1 MLIAFMV
8 SVFNINRDLYE
19 TTEGRYAECA
29 REMLAQVDFL
39 NPRLN
44 DDAHWT
50 KPPLAYWAIAMGIY
64 IGDGSEWG
72 VRLYLVL
79 SFVGTTVCVYWLGK
93 KIWGKAVAPIC
104 ALVYCTSIYPAV
116 SSDIVSTDVLLA
128 FFEALAFLFFWIGL
142 KEKKSWAYIAMW
154 SALGAAFATK
164 GPPGLLFLLAF
175 IPTYHISKRN
185 GYAGPSLYSL
195 IGICGFIAIGL
206 GWYLYEALH
215 TPGLLQYWVGAE
227 VYERVFTD
235 HYKRNSHWTKIFT
248 VYGVILL
255 LGSMPWGLLVIS
267 QVKQNFHVW
276 KNNWKMV
283 FQPDH
288 IHYFFLFFAVAG
300 PMVIFCLSESR
311 LPLYLLPLSV
321 PISVVV
327 GRCVYQYCST
337 KLLNRLMIGMLVI
350 SLLLVLTGKGVVAK
364 KEGKKS
370 MKQVA
375 LRMEDLLSTLDD
387 RTEVYYFGNQI
398 PYSVQYYLKRTI
410 DQILISDEEVKKHF
424 NIKSIKNHFIA
435 DIQNNLRP
443 VVMVDRGRLS
453 VLEDMLFGQTTN
465 IRIVNVSGKEM
476 LPMEQVAQLDL
487 TTNYN
492 DADIIFVVIR

>member
-1 MLIAFMV
+1 M

-44 DDAHWT
+44 DEAHWT
-50 KPPLAYWAIAMGIY
+50 KPPLAYWAIAAGIY

-93 KIWGKAVAPIC
+93 KIWGKAVAPVC
-104 ALVYCTSIYPAV
+104 SLVYCTSLYPSV

-128 FFEALAFLFFWIGL
+128 FFEALALLFFLIGL
-142 KEKKSWAYIAMW
+142 KEKKPWALIAMW
-154 SALGAAFATK
+154 CALGAAFATK
-164 GPPGLLFLLAF
+164 GPPGLLFLLAI
-175 IPTYHISKRN
+175 IPTYHISKKN
-185 GYAGPSLYSL
+185 GHTGPSLYNP
-195 IGICGFIAIGL
+195 IGILSFIVIGL
-206 GWYLYEALH
+206 GWYLYEAWH
-215 TPGLLQYWVGAE
+215 TPGLMNYWLGAE

-255 LGSMPWGLLVIS
+255 CGSLPWGLLMVP
-267 QVKQNFHVW
+267 QVKRNFQVW

-283 FQPDH
+283 FQQDH
-288 IHYFFLFFAVAG
+288 IHYFFLFISVAG

-311 LPLYLLPLSV
+311 LPLYLLPLSA
-321 PISVVV
+321 PISVAV
-327 GRCVYQYCST
+327 GRCVYEYCSST
-337 KLLNRLMIGMLVI
+337 MFNRLMISMLIVA
-350 SLLLVLTGKGVVAK
+350 LLLAVTGKAVVAK
-364 KEGKKS
+364 KESRKS

-375 LRMEDLLSTLDD
+375 MQMQDLLSTLDD

-398 PYSVQYYLKRTI
+398 PYSVQYYLERTVE
-410 DQILISDEEVKKHF
+410 QILISDEDVKKHF
-424 NIKSIKNHFIA
+424 NIKSIQKHFIV
-435 DIQNNLRP
+435 DIQNNVRP

-453 VLEDMLFGQTTN
+453 VLE
-465 IRIVNVSGKEM
+465 
-476 LPMEQVAQLDL
+476 
-487 TTNYN
+487 
-492 DADIIFVVIR
+492 